1 MMSTVRNFDVIVI
14 GAGVEG
20 SATAYQLTK
29 LTREKRIALVEQVG
43 LDLIWCG
50 CILADLVY
58 TVECIDILTVIY
70 ANACHIKMCPHL
82 MPIQCAS
89 VRWGLES
96 GSVSRPHL
104 LFKLHRNNDFVY
116 CAGTWLIKFEETWR
130 SHPRSSSR
138 SFAVFSHPRRFLV
151 TPSSW
156 RPHLLTPEEYQ
167 GFRPFHSPLS
177 PSHRFYRWVGR
188 SNNDYVRSL
197 FFCDP
202 VDAFSSYAVAFPT
215 SRGSVSCARIRGH
228 MLTHEPGS
236 KPPLQT
242 GMCIGLDCPF
252 HVDARMCFG
261 PECASNQIE
270 CGQV

>member
-96 GSVSRPHL
+96 RSEQYHVHTCYSNFTGITISSIALARDWSSSKKHGVPIQDRLVGLL
-104 LFKLHRNNDFVY
+104 LFSRIQDDFLSLHRADAHIYLLLKNIKAFVPSTVHSVPAIASTVESADRTMTTFVRCSFVIQSTPLVRMQLLFRLPVVAY
-116 CAGTWLIKFEETWR
+116 HVLIF
-130 SHPRSSSR
+130 
-138 SFAVFSHPRRFLV
+138 VV
-151 TPSSW
+151 T
-156 RPHLLTPEEYQ
+156 
-167 GFRPFHSPLS
+167 
-177 PSHRFYRWVGR
+177 
-188 SNNDYVRSL
+188 
-197 FFCDP
+197 C
-202 VDAFSSYAVAFPT
+202 
-215 SRGSVSCARIRGH
+215 
-228 MLTHEPGS
+228 
-236 KPPLQT
+236 
-242 GMCIGLDCPF
+242 
-252 HVDARMCFG
+252 
-261 PECASNQIE
+261 
-270 CGQV
+270 